1 MKTMLFIAGLFLN
14 VNVYAF
20 TQNATLD
27 FTNLYNNTNAGK
39 YEMSVT
45 FASKATPSVST
56 LKFSTH
62 RDDNDLYCVTEAQF
76 EIGQMTFS
84 LTDVKTGWSFNVSKA
99 VLATVSH
106 QSDDETC
113 VTDANFFAGEKTL
126 WAQVGLNQAI
136 ELPVAAPVG
145 YDRVAAYLSPFNG
158 YLNLAA
164 YLNVVNGQLVVN
176 PSELLTAKSITSQ
189 NTQNASV
196 TYYVF
201 ASKENT
207 SLSLGTGLIKF

>member
-1 MKTMLFIAGLFLN
+1 MKTVLFIAGLFLN
-14 VNVYAF
+14 INVYAF

-27 FTNLYNNTNAGK
+27 FTNLYNSTNAGK
-39 YEMSVT
+39 YEMSIT
-45 FASKATPSVST
+45 FISKTTPSVGA

-76 EIGQMTFS
+76 EVGQMTFS
-84 LTDVKTGWSFNVSKA
+84 LTDVKTGWNFILSKA

-106 QSDDETC
+106 QADNETC
-113 VTDANFFAGEKTL
+113 ITDVNFFAGEKTL

-145 YDRVAAYLSPFNG
+145 YERVAAYLSPFNG

-164 YLNVVNGQLVVN
+164 KLTVVNGQLVVN
-176 PSELLTAKSITSQ
+176 PSTLLTAKSITSQ

>member
-1 MKTMLFIAGLFLN
+1 MKTMLFIAALFLN

-27 FTNLYNNTNAGK
+27 FTNLYNSTNAGK

-45 FASKATPSVST
+45 FVSKTTPSVSA

-84 LTDVKTGWSFNVSKA
+84 LTDVKTGWSFILSKA

-113 VTDANFFAGEKTL
+113 VTDANFFAGKKTL
-126 WAQVGLNQAI
+126 WAQLGLNQAI
-136 ELPVAAPVG
+136 ELPVAVPVG
-145 YDRVAAYLSPFNG
+145 YDRMAAYLSPFNG

-164 YLNVVNGQLVVN
+164 NLNVVNGQLVVN
-176 PSELLTAKSITSQ
+176 PSQLLTAKSITSQ

-201 ASKENT
+201 TSKENT
-207 SLSLGTGLIKF
+207 TLSLGTGLIKF

>member
-1 MKTMLFIAGLFLN
+1 MKKILFIASLFLN
-14 VNVYAF
+14 INVYAF

-27 FTNLYNNTNAGK
+27 FTHLYNNTNAGK

-45 FASKATPSVST
+45 FSSKTTPSVSD

-84 LTDVKTGWSFNVSKA
+84 LTNVKTGWNFTTSKA
-99 VLATVSH
+99 VLASVSH

-113 VTDANFFAGEKTL
+113 VTDVNFFAGRTTL
-126 WAQVGLNQAI
+126 WAAVGLNQAI
-136 ELPVAAPVG
+136 ELPVSAPVG
-145 YDRVAAYLSPFNG
+145 YDRVATYLSPFNG
-158 YLNLAA
+158 YLNLNADLTA
-164 YLNVVNGQLVVN
+164 VNGKLVVN
-176 PSELLTAKSITSQ
+176 PSQLLTEKSITSQ
-189 NTQNASV
+189 KTQNASV

>member
-45 FASKATPSVST
+45 FASKATPSIST

-145 YDRVAAYLSPFNG
+145 YDRLAAYLSPFNG

-164 YLNVVNGQLVVN
+164 NLNVVNGQLVVN
-176 PSELLTAKSITSQ
+176 PSQLLTAKSITSQ

-207 SLSLGTGLIKF
+207 TLSLGTGLIKF

>member
-14 VNVYAF
+14 INVYAF

-27 FTNLYNNTNAGK
+27 FTNLYNGTNAGK

-45 FASKATPSVST
+45 FTSKATPSASN

-84 LTDVKTGWSFNVSKA
+84 LTNVKTGWSFILSKA
-99 VLATVSH
+99 VLATISH

-113 VTDANFFAGEKTL
+113 VTDVNFFTGQKTL
-126 WAQVGLNQAI
+126 WTQVDLNQAI
-136 ELPVAAPVG
+136 DLPVAAPAG
-145 YDRVAAYLSPFNG
+145 YERIAAYLSPFNG
-158 YLNLAA
+158 YLNLNAD
-164 YLNVVNGQLVVN
+164 LNVANGQLVVN
-176 PSELLTAKSITSQ
+176 PGQLLTAKSITSQ

-201 ASKENT
+201 ASKEYT

>member
-1 MKTMLFIAGLFLN
+1 MKKILFIASLFLN
-14 VNVYAF
+14 INVYAF

-27 FTNLYNNTNAGK
+27 FTNLYNNTNTGK

-45 FASKATPSVST
+45 FSSKATTSVSD
-56 LKFSTH
+56 LRFSTH

-84 LTDVKTGWSFNVSKA
+84 LTNVKTGWNFIMSKA

-113 VTDANFFAGEKTL
+113 VTDANFFADRKTL
-126 WAQVGLNQAI
+126 WAAVGLNQAI
-136 ELPVAAPVG
+136 ELPVQAPYD
-145 YDRVAAYLSPFNG
+145 YDRIATYLSPFNG
-158 YLNLAA
+158 YLTLTAD
-164 YLNVVNGQLVVN
+164 LNAVNGKLVVN
-176 PSELLTAKSITSQ
+176 PSQLLSEKSITSQ
-189 NTQNASV
+189 NTQNASI

-201 ASKENT
+201 ASKEAT
-207 SLSLGTGLIKF
+207 TLSLGTGLIKF

>member
-1 MKTMLFIAGLFLN
+1 MKTILFITSLFLN
-14 VNVYAF
+14 INVYAF

-27 FTNLYNNTNAGK
+27 FTNLYNGTNAGK

-45 FASKATPSVST
+45 FISKATPSVGA

-76 EIGQMTFS
+76 EIGQMSFS
-84 LTDVKTGWSFNVSKA
+84 LVDVKTGWNFTMSKT

-106 QSDDETC
+106 QSDDEVC
-113 VTDANFFAGEKTL
+113 VTDMNFFAGKQTL
-126 WAQVGLNQAI
+126 WAQVGVNQAI
-136 ELPVAAPVG
+136 NLPVAAPAG
-145 YDRVAAYLSPFNG
+145 YERIGAYLSPFNG
-158 YLNLAA
+158 YLNLDAD
-164 YLNVVNGQLVVN
+164 LNVANGLLVVN
-176 PSELLTAKSITSQ
+176 PSQLLTAKSINSQ

-201 ASKENT
+201 ASKDST
-207 SLSLGTGLIKF
+207 TLSLGTGLIKF

>member
-1 MKTMLFIAGLFLN
+1 MKTMLFIAALFLN

-27 FTNLYNNTNAGK
+27 FTDLYDSTNAGK

-45 FASKATPSVST
+45 FVSKTTPSVSA

-84 LTDVKTGWSFNVSKA
+84 LTDAKTGWSFILSKA

-106 QSDDETC
+106 QADDETC

-136 ELPVAAPVG
+136 ELPAAAPIG

-164 YLNVVNGQLVVN
+164 NLKVVNGQLVVN

-207 SLSLGTGLIKF
+207 SLSVGTGLIKF

>member
-1 MKTMLFIAGLFLN
+1 MKAVLFLVGLFLN
-14 VNVYAF
+14 INVYAF
-20 TQNATLD
+20 TQNVSLD
-27 FTNLYNNTNAGK
+27 FTNLYNHTNAGK
-39 YEMSVT
+39 YEMSVV
-45 FASKATPSVST
+45 FSAKATPSTSD

-84 LTDVKTGWSFNVSKA
+84 LTNVQTGWSFITTQT
-99 VLATVSH
+99 VLATTSH
-106 QSDDETC
+106 QSENETC
-113 VTDANFFAGEKTL
+113 VTDVNFFTGQKTL
-126 WAQVGLNQAI
+126 WAAVGLNQAI
-136 ELPVAAPVG
+136 ELPVQAPKG
-145 YDRVAAYLSPFNG
+145 YNRIATYLSPFNG
-158 YLNLAA
+158 YLT
-164 YLNVVNGQLVVN
+164 LNADLTAVNGKLVIN
-176 PSELLTAKSITSQ
+176 PNQLLTTKNITSQ

>member
-14 VNVYAF
+14 INVYAF

-45 FASKATPSVST
+45 FTSKSTPSVSD

-84 LTDVKTGWSFNVSKA
+84 LTDVKTGWSFITSKA
-99 VLATVSH
+99 VLATASH
-106 QSDDETC
+106 QSENETC
-113 VTDANFFAGEKTL
+113 VTDVNFFADRKTL
-126 WAQVGLNQAI
+126 WASVGLNQAI
-136 ELPVAAPVG
+136 ELPVQAPKG
-145 YDRVAAYLSPFNG
+145 YDRVATYLSPFNG
-158 YLNLAA
+158 YLTLAA
-164 YLNVVNGQLVVN
+164 DLTAVNGKLVIN
-176 PSELLTAKSITSQ
+176 PSQLLTAKSITSH